1 MSVIMAV
8 KVEGDWTEKGPLSSR
23 LMLKNLQRLAP
34 PSCSLPSAP
43 QRNRSDVRIQKAKSE
58 NRVNEV
64 VAKDAI
70 RRRGG
75 EE

>member
-1 MSVIMAV
+1 
-8 KVEGDWTEKGPLSSR
+8 
-23 LMLKNLQRLAP
+23 MLKNLQRLAP

-43 QRNRSDVRIQKAKSE
+43 QRNESDVRIQKAKSE
-58 NRVNEV
+58 NSVNEV
-64 VAKDAI
+64 VAKDVI